1 MLRLAEPLAAFG
13 RIKAGRPQIT
23 GIVERY
29 RKTMLDAFHRIAFRE
44 KCHATI
50 AEQRKDL
57 DVWTKGK
64 QSRGGDPG
72 PRNWT
77 MRRRPESS
85 LRTSP
90 CDSPAGFALAA
101 SINNTQYADYYS

>member
-1 MLRLAEPLAAFG
+1 MSG
-13 RIKAGRPQIT
+13 RKASNPASAVTPGR
-23 GIVERY
+23 
-29 RKTMLDAFHRIAFRE
+29 
-44 KCHATI
+44 
-50 AEQRKDL
+50 
-57 DVWTKGK
+57 
-64 QSRGGDPG
+64 
-72 PRNWT
+72 RNWT